1 VAQRRLNLYER
12 PTIST
17 EPLWFGLGDTM
28 HFLPVVKKLSKT
40 LNSKIDIIT
49 QHPQV
54 FRNNPY
60 VGAVFDLP
68 SYNFK
73 IQDGNPYFFAPLRN
87 KNPFWFNI
95 DIKQYIAHSL
105 GFELLDEERVLE
117 FYPEPFANTNLPN
130 KYVLITPAKRGVDR
144 DFGKDGWQKLVN
156 ELNANNIPVVLE
168 GAGDYHQL
176 DVKLGL
182 NLCGQ
187 ISSLSQTWH
196 LMNKA
201 HCYVTFDTGM
211 YILAGS
217 TTTQIFLIDSYFEN
231 RWHKP
236 FRNGSVDYK
245 LKVVDGDCAEKCL
258 GNLKYYVRESG
269 LQQFR
274 VQQCQLKYD
283 SFKCIPSVGK
293 TVGEVVNYYNALP

>member
-1 VAQRRLNLYER
+1 
-12 PTIST
+12 
-17 EPLWFGLGDTM
+17 M
-28 HFLPVVKKLSKT
+28 
-40 LNSKIDIIT
+40 
-49 QHPQV
+49 
-54 FRNNPY
+54 
-60 VGAVFDLP
+60 
-68 SYNFK
+68 
-73 IQDGNPYFFAPLRN
+73 
-87 KNPFWFNI
+87 
-95 DIKQYIAHSL
+95 
-105 GFELLDEERVLE
+105 
-117 FYPEPFANTNLPN
+117 
-130 KYVLITPAKRGVDR
+130 
-144 DFGKDGWQKLVN
+144 N